1 MTLLLFGPTRRH
13 APCTWHGTHRVA
25 PPGAGRFSTSF
36 FGRAIWPRQGFG
48 TKGVPWQ
55 LCPGGLNQTDVIQ
68 AFSRKT
74 HVGNTR
80 KCWQKIGNGP
90 SQIKNKMMPHRSH
103 KKGVLGFRW
112 LEILKEFLEGRF
124 DALFNIATSMPPKF
138 NSPPPQKW
146 WLQDYRLILSA
157 PYCDPGHTLMRF
169 PAWFLPPRTHTRLPT
184 TVAEWPYTSWNWLS
198 GCQWLVTFAVP
209 AYQQCLD
216 KNPQPSPL
224 IWQKW
229 VTDPHHKGHRY
240 LLGYVNSWNQSILD

>member
-13 APCTWHGTHRVA
+13 TPCSWHGTHRVA

-124 DALFNIATSMPPKF
+124 NALFNIATSMPPKF
-138 NSPPPQKW
+138 NSPPLKNDDCKITGSYYPHHTATQGTHWSAFPLDSCPPVPIQGCPPQ
-146 WLQDYRLILSA
+146 WLNDHTPPGTGCQDASDMSHLLYQLISNVLIKILS
-157 PYCDPGHTLMRF
+157 PHRWSGKSESLIHI
-169 PAWFLPPRTHTRLPT
+169 TR
-184 TVAEWPYTSWNWLS
+184 AI
-198 GCQWLVTFAVP
+198 GIF
-209 AYQQCLD
+209 
-216 KNPQPSPL
+216 
-224 IWQKW
+224 
-229 VTDPHHKGHRY
+229 
-240 LLGYVNSWNQSILD
+240 